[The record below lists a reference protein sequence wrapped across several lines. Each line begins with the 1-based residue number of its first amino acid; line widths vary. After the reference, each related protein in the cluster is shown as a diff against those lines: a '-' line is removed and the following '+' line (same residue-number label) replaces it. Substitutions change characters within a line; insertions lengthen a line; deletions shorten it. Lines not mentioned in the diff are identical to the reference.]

1 MVALACPQCK
11 STRLK
16 RSHTRNFFERVAKN
30 FNWRE
35 YRCIDCGWRGSFHVK
50 TRKGLEGKTYT
61 PGQIVLV
68 AVVIILA
75 IFALYYWL
83 EREPERPSEVSETT
97 QELVERGIC

>member
-16 RSHTRNFFERVAKN
+16 RSHTRNFFERLVKA

-50 TRKGLEGKTYT
+50 TSKSFEAKAYT
-61 PGQIVLV
+61 PGQIILV
-68 AVVIILA
+68 VVVIILA
-75 IFALYYWL
+75 VLVLFYWL
-83 EREPERPSEVSETT
+83 SREPDRPSEASAAEPQSVIVS
-97 QELVERGIC
+97 